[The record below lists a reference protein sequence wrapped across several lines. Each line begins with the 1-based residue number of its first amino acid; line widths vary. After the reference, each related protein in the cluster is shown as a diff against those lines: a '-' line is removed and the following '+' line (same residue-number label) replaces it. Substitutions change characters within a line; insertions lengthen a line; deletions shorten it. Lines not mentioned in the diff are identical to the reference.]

1 MNARLAIRRKTI
13 GADSPCFIIAE
24 AGVNHNG
31 SPRLAHA
38 MIDLA
43 AEAGADA
50 IKFQT
55 FIPEHVVSPDA
66 PKAPYQLATTGG
78 AESQLEM
85 ERKLALPFKDFRTL
99 QSHAAEKGV
108 IFLSSPFDVE
118 SVRFLGEIGV
128 PAIKIPS
135 GEVTHWALIRA
146 AARLGVPIIL
156 STGMSGVD
164 EVEAAVEQ
172 IQSHGNPDIAILHCT
187 SNYPAEP
194 EDCNLAAMATLRT
207 HFNRV
212 VGYSDHTAGIDIALA
227 AVARGAA
234 ILEKHFTLDRGMNGP
249 DHRASLSPAELKAM
263 ILGVRRLEKA
273 IGDGDKRPRPSEAPV
288 AAVARRSLFAK
299 TDISRNDSFSDR
311 NVIALRPAGGIAANR
326 IDDLIG
332 GKARRNIKA
341 GSMIKPDDIA

>member
-164 EVEAAVEQ
+164 EVEAAVEP
-172 IQSHGNPDIAILHCT
+172 IKSHGNPDIAILRT

-194 EDCNLAAMATLRT
+194 KIEISLQWPPFD
-207 HFNRV
+207 HFRRV